1 MKSWATTLIGW
12 AALVLGI
19 GGVVASLAVTST
31 RAGEGLTFGFAAFI
45 AFFGLLSLLVRNPT
59 PDHWGLFVSGFVL
72 FLLPWLGAGFAPD
85 PGAAW
90 TAWVVGFVAMA
101 LGAIGWLNDRP
112 PTVSGINENTSSQTR
127 PSAVA
132 RWISRAALV
141 VGLVTVVLGA
151 TVVQSSPAA
160 VAVTI
165 GLGAFT
171 AVIAVWS
178 LLAADPTRDYL
189 TLAVVGFTL
198 SSRRGWPVSPVTTP
212 RGPPGY
218 PASPP
223 QRSVWPGICAV
234 NPLTSHGQS
243 APTPTRATAND
254 TAEDTGVRAS
264 IDTAGVQGPAAS
276 TAAVRPAEEAADAFA
291 APCPRPRRR

>member
-1 MKSWATTLIGW
+1 MKSWARPLIGW

-31 RAGEGLTFGFAAFI
+31 RAGGGLTFGFAAFI

-127 PSAVA
+127 PRWNIGKRFREFREAGGLAQRDIEKRKGMLRPISAG
-132 RWISRAALV
+132 RNV
-141 VGLVTVVLGA
+141 VT
-151 TVVQSSPAA
+151 
-160 VAVTI
+160 
-165 GLGAFT
+165 
-171 AVIAVWS
+171 
-178 LLAADPTRDYL
+178 
-189 TLAVVGFTL
+189 
-198 SSRRGWPVSPVTTP
+198 
-212 RGPPGY
+212 
-218 PASPP
+218 
-223 QRSVWPGICAV
+223 QR
-234 NPLTSHGQS
+234 
-243 APTPTRATAND
+243 
-254 TAEDTGVRAS
+254 RAS
-264 IDTAGVQGPAAS
+264 ICWEEGV
-276 TAAVRPAEEAADAFA
+276 
-291 APCPRPRRR
+291 

>member
-1 MKSWATTLIGW
+1 VKSWARPLIGC

-19 GGVVASLAVTST
+19 GGVVASLAVTPT

-101 LGAIGWLNDRP
+101 LGAIGWLHNRP
-112 PTVSGINENTSSQTR
+112 PTVSGIDENTSSQTR

-198 SSRRGWPVSPVTTP
+198 FLAPWLAGFAGDQTAWAAWIPGVT
-212 RGPPGY
+212 
-218 PASPP
+218 
-223 QRSVWPGICAV
+223 
-234 NPLTSHGQS
+234 
-243 APTPTRATAND
+243 ATALGVAGYLRGESLD
-254 TAEDTGVRAS
+254 FARTVRA
-264 IDTAGVQGPAAS
+264 D
-276 TAAVRPAEEAADAFA
+276 ADA
-291 APCPRPRRR
+291 RYRERYG

>member
-1 MKSWATTLIGW
+1 MKSWARPLIGW

-132 RWISRAALV
+132 RWIGRAALV

-171 AVIAVWS
+171 AVIAMWS

-198 SSRRGWPVSPVTTP
+198 FLAPWLAGFAGDQAAWAACIPGVT
-212 RGPPGY
+212 
-218 PASPP
+218 
-223 QRSVWPGICAV
+223 
-234 NPLTSHGQS
+234 
-243 APTPTRATAND
+243 ATALGVAGYLRGESLD
-254 TAEDTGVRAS
+254 FARTVRA
-264 IDTAGVQGPAAS
+264 D
-276 TAAVRPAEEAADAFA
+276 ADARY
-291 APCPRPRRR
+291 CERYG